1 MSFLR
6 KMKNKVFFH
15 DECGFK
21 LMHVEERKK
30 WILKCVKMEQKAVE
44 NLNFIFCSDAYLL
57 EKNRQF
63 LNHNTYTDIITF
75 DYCKDQ
81 LIIGDVFISIERVK
95 ENAESFK
102 VHFEKELDRI
112 LVHGVLHL
120 LGYKDKS
127 DQEKIQMRE
136 KEEFYLSL
144 RT

>member
-1 MSFLR
+1 
-6 KMKNKVFFH
+6 
-15 DECGFK
+15 
-21 LMHVEERKK
+21 
-30 WILKCVKMEQKAVE
+30 MEQKAIE

-102 VHFEKELDRI
+102 VHFEKELDRVLI
-112 LVHGVLHL
+112 HGVLHL

-144 RT
+144 RA